1 MMPHAGMLDANI
13 LSAIMRDREGSL
25 LARAE
30 EVGARRLCTSIVVAG
45 ELRFGA
51 AKVDS
56 PRLKREVEGI
66 LARIAVLPIEP
77 PTDVVYADIR
87 ADLQKRGRL
96 IGPNDLWIAA
106 HALALDLTL
115 VTANTGEFSRIEG
128 LRIENWLA

>member
-1 MMPHAGMLDANI
+1 MMPYAGMLDANI

-77 PTDVVYADIR
+77 PTDAVYADIR

>member
-1 MMPHAGMLDANI
+1 MMPYAGMLDANI

>member
-1 MMPHAGMLDANI
+1 MPHAGMLDANI

>member
-1 MMPHAGMLDANI
+1 MMHYAGMLDANI

-25 LARAE
+25 LRRADE
-30 EVGARRLCTSIVVAG
+30 IGARRLCTSIVVAG

-56 PRLKREVEGI
+56 PRLEREVEGI

-77 PTDVVYADIR
+77 PTDSVYARIR

-115 VTANTGEFSRIEG
+115 ITANTGEFSRIEG

>member
-1 MMPHAGMLDANI
+1 MPHAGMLDANI

-77 PTDVVYADIR
+77 PTDAVYADIR

>member
-1 MMPHAGMLDANI
+1 MPYAGMLDANI

-77 PTDVVYADIR
+77 PTDAVYADIR